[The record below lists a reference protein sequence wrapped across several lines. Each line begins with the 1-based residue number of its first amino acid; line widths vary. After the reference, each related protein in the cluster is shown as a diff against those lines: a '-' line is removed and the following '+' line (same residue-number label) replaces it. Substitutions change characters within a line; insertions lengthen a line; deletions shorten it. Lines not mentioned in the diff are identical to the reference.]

1 MTNPKIFLHKGDLP
15 TDINFAESVAV
26 DTETMGLSYQR
37 DALCV
42 VQLSSGNGEAHVVQL
57 ERNYN
62 CPNLKSLL
70 TDPTVLKIFHF
81 ARFDIATIKHWLNVD
96 TKPLWCTKI
105 ASKLA
110 RTYTDKHSLKYIV
123 SEVTGTELPK
133 TAQSSDWGA
142 ETLTNEQIE
151 YAADDV
157 LYLHKAK
164 NQLEE
169 MLIRENRLELAQ
181 ACFEFLPIRAKLDLE
196 GWGEKDIFAHS

>member
-1 MTNPKIFLHKGDLP
+1 MSKPKIFLHRGDIP
-15 TDINFAESVAV
+15 ANISFGGSVAV

-42 VQLSSGNGEAHVVQL
+42 VQLSSGNDEAHVVQL
-57 ERNYN
+57 ERTYN

-70 TDPTVLKIFHF
+70 SDESILKIFHF
-81 ARFDIATIKHWLNVD
+81 ARFDIATIMHWLDVN
-96 TKPLWCTKI
+96 TRPLWCTKI

-123 SEVTGTELPK
+123 SEVTGTVLPK
-133 TAQSSDWGA
+133 AAQSSDWGA
-142 ETLTNEQIE
+142 TTLTGGQIE

-157 LYLHKAK
+157 LYLHKVK
-164 NQLEE
+164 NRLEE
-169 MLIRENRLELAQ
+169 MLVRENRLDLAE

-196 GWGEKDIFAHS
+196 GWNDKDIFAHT

>member
-1 MTNPKIFLHKGDLP
+1 MSKPKIILHKGDLP
-15 TDINFAESVAV
+15 ADVRFAESIAV
-26 DTETMGLSYQR
+26 DTETMGLNYHR

-57 ERNYN
+57 ERTYN

-70 TDPTVLKIFHF
+70 ADPSLLKIFHF

-142 ETLTNEQIE
+142 ETLTNEQID

-157 LYLHKAK
+157 LYLHKVK
-164 NQLEE
+164 KRLED

-181 ACFEFLPIRAKLDLE
+181 ACFGFLPIRAKLDLE
-196 GWGEKDIFAHS
+196 GWDDKDVFAHT